1 MAKSAFEP
9 RPEIPEARSCS
20 AHEGMSVKEVEV
32 RILSGPN
39 CGKMTLLYSKGLQE
53 AVERGKLIYSYE
65 NTELLGTF
73 LVVQWLRRCSP
84 SAGGLGVIPGQGTR
98 SHRPQLRVLQQRSHN

>member
-9 RPEIPEARSCS
+9 RPEIPEAQSCS
-20 AHEGMSVKEVEV
+20 AHEGMSMKEVEF

-53 AVERGKLIYSYE
+53 AVERGRLIYSYE

-73 LVVQWLRRCSP
+73 LVAQWLRCCSP
-84 SAGGLGVIPGQGTR
+84 NAGAWV
-98 SHRPQLRVLQQRSHN
+98 